1 LRRREKRRSAFRRF
15 YILPI
20 FSIRRVPPS
29 ANNGKSAKS
38 VKKRHSRFVANVART
53 RFRPKSKSLSGLD
66 QSALGATRFRV
77 RRTFA
82 VVRLF
87 KTSTRFSHVNLLK
100 YARIA
105 LPETKKTGN
114 AGGVDRRAPN
124 ASRRRKGDG
133 GRVRSLQKYFALHY
147 SAETRLEKGGTL
159 PLSLSFFL
167 FFSKTLAAAAF
178 QTAALLRLSLFSLF

>member
-1 LRRREKRRSAFRRF
+1 LTNRRLARRAFAFAGRLPWFAFLRP
-15 YILPI
+15 LP
-20 FSIRRVPPS
+20 
-29 ANNGKSAKS
+29 
-38 VKKRHSRFVANVART
+38 
-53 RFRPKSKSLSGLD
+53 GL
-66 QSALGATRFRV
+66 AI
-77 RRTFA
+77 
-82 VVRLF
+82 
-87 KTSTRFSHVNLLK
+87 VNLLK